1 MRVTS
6 YQGRGSSVRGVT
18 AQWNSPGK
26 KRGYISQR
34 CHCTLD
40 YFQQEKG
47 LYQLEHIEIVPA
59 IKGVLSV
66 RGVLHSGIV
75 PARKGVNQ
83 LEVSLYSGTVNSP
96 GKKWGYISQSTLDYS
111 QQEKGLYQLEHI
123 RIVPARKG
131 VYQSKE
137 SQS

>member
-1 MRVTS
+1 M
-6 YQGRGSSVRGVT
+6 
-18 AQWNSPGK
+18 
-26 KRGYISQR
+26 
-34 CHCTLD
+34 D

-59 IKGVLSV
+59 IKGVLAV

-96 GKKWGYISQSTLDYS
+96 GKKWGYISQSTL
-111 QQEKGLYQLEHI
+111 E
-123 RIVPARKG
+123 
-131 VYQSKE
+131 
-137 SQS
+137 